1 MADDKEA
8 TGKDTGGT
16 VWDAP
21 NQQVV
26 REDESPP
33 WEEGA
38 GGGGNPDPQKKARKT
53 DDDADT
59 GSGSEMESWTKAE
72 VLERARTLGVSPA
85 NNDMTKAELIAAVEA
100 HR

>member
-8 TGKDTGGT
+8 KDSGGT
-16 VWDAP
+16 IWDAP

-53 DDDADT
+53 DDDDADS
-59 GSGSEMESWTKAE
+59 GSGSELEQMTKAE
-72 VLERARTLGVSPA
+72 VLDRARTLGVTPA

-100 HR
+100 HS